1 MDGGDGKLLGA
12 TRKRHLSNGELGGGR
27 IVDHDLWYVGMRVR
41 VKHVLQRRLA
51 VVSEHLAEGVT
62 VTVLGG
68 EPRSD
73 NVVTARHALNDI

>member
-1 MDGGDGKLLGA
+1 MGTTG
-12 TRKRHLSNGELGGGR
+12 KRHLSDGELGGGR
-27 IVDHDLWYVGMRVR
+27 IVDCDLRDVRMWVR
-41 VKHVLQRRLA
+41 VEHVFQCRLA

-73 NVVTARHALNDI
+73 NIVTARHALNDI